1 MNAFPRIATVN
12 QQFKAPSLDSI
23 AKALKKQASCHSGL
37 LTALSNKRIA
47 VAVGSRGISRI
58 DKIVQGVVA
67 HLKSVGAHPIVV
79 PAMGSHGGSTSKGQA
94 KILAGY
100 GVTEDVVDAP
110 IISSTESVEI
120 GSTADGV
127 AVHTDRV
134 AFESD
139 GIVLINRI
147 KPHTDFKGKVE
158 SGLMKMIAVG
168 LGNIEGANTFHQSA
182 AIRGYEH
189 LILTKG
195 RVLINSGKLIMGV
208 ALIENA
214 YHETA
219 HLEFI
224 PAATLEKREQELLVT
239 AKKLMPSLPFEKLDI
254 LVIDRIGKEL
264 SGSGMDP
271 NITGRWFKLNSVWQD
286 KPDIMRIVVLD
297 LTEASGGNAIGIG
310 LADFCSGR
318 VVEKIDHRVTYL
330 NAITSRNLFP
340 GHIPL
345 HFPTDQETL
354 GQAFASL
361 AGNRTPREIRLA
373 RIRDTL
379 NLTTIEAS
387 EALLTELEENPAVSH
402 ISQLH
407 NMTFSPEG
415 SLHPIQE
422 RRTANE

>member
-1 MNAFPRIATVN
+1 MSSFPRIATVR
-12 QQFKAPSLDSI
+12 QKFEAPRLDSI
-23 AKALKKQASCHSGL
+23 AKTLRKQASRHSDL
-37 LTALSNKRIA
+37 LTTLKNKRIA
-47 VAVGSRGISRI
+47 VAVGSRGISHI
-58 DKIVQGVVA
+58 DKIVQGVVT
-67 HLKSVGAHPIVV
+67 HLKSFGAHPLVV
-79 PAMGSHGGSTSKGQA
+79 PAMGSHGGSTAQGQA

-100 GVTEDVVDAP
+100 GVTENVVGAP
-110 IISSTESVEI
+110 IVSSTESIEI
-120 GSTADGV
+120 GSTVDGV
-127 AVHTDRV
+127 AVHTDRT

-139 GIVLINRI
+139 GIILINRI
-147 KPHTDFKGKVE
+147 KPHTDFKGEME

-224 PAATLEKREQELLVT
+224 PAANLEARERQLLVT
-239 AKKLMPSLPFEKLDI
+239 AKKLMPSLPFEKLDTLI
-254 LVIDRIGKEL
+254 IDRIGKEI

-271 NITGRWFKLNSVWQD
+271 NITGRWFKLNSLWQD
-286 KPDIMRIVVLD
+286 TPDIMRIIVLD
-297 LTEASGGNAIGIG
+297 LTEKSGGNAIGIG

-318 VVEKIDHRVTYL
+318 VVEKMDERVTYL
-330 NAITSRNLFP
+330 NAITSRNLIP

-354 GQAFASL
+354 VQAFASL
-361 AGNRTPREIRLA
+361 AGNKKSHEIRLA

-379 NLTTIEAS
+379 SLTTIEAS
-387 EALLTELEENPAVSH
+387 EALLTELEGNPTVQS
-402 ISQLH
+402 IGPPH
-407 NMTFSPEG
+407 NMTFSTEG
-415 SLHPIQE
+415 ALQPIQE
-422 RRTANE
+422 GQTIDE